1 MNTPLLSLID
11 EALGRSDTLLKMIKD
26 FKKTMMRKFLEIDEH
41 EDILKIYESGFPSSP
56 WTTVMLKKLV
66 TPGGIVHGPQDESF
80 YEDSY
85 PENGYPLILPEHI
98 RSLRFQPDG
107 FRFINGKSVS
117 DLQNYIVQGGDIIML
132 SEGDDKGACAF
143 VPFIHED
150 SILGS
155 GMIRIRTDVDLCE
168 VFYIANILHFYY
180 NTGIM
185 KNLKG
190 EGSGRIDKS
199 VLSMM
204 PVPLPPLERQKQ
216 IADFMLQL
224 SVGMAA
230 QENYCKEMFKLR
242 KQIEIVKRG
251 GEES

>member
-1 MNTPLLSLID
+1 MNTPLPSLID

-26 FKKTMMRKFLEIDEH
+26 FKKTMMSKCLEVDEH
-41 EDILKIYESGFPSSP
+41 ADILKIYESGFPSSP
-56 WTTVMLKKLV
+56 WKIVMLKELV
-66 TPGGIVHGPQDESF
+66 ALDGIVQCSQDESF
-80 YEDSY
+80 YEGSY
-85 PENGYPLILPEHI
+85 SENGYPLILPEHI
-98 RSLRFQPDG
+98 KSLRFQPDG
-107 FRFINGKSVS
+107 FRVISYDALCDF
-117 DLQNYIVQGGDIIML
+117 QYCIVQGGDIIML

-150 SILGS
+150 SILGC
-155 GMIRIRTDVDLCE
+155 GMIRIRTDADLCE

-230 QENYCKEMFKLR
+230 QEHYCKEMFKLR

-251 GEES
+251 V